1 MQPSSNQ
8 DAADI
13 IIPVHNLYA
22 RTRTLLESIY
32 RCTDSPFHIYVVDN
46 ASTDETADLHK
57 IYARA
62 ITVVRNRVDR
72 GWSSAIN
79 QGIQIGCNPYV
90 VFLDT
95 RIQLAQGWLANMISF
110 LNTHPRIGA
119 VGPLH
124 SDEGHWQC
132 AERVREN
139 LVSQIPRFFTKD
151 IHERNLI
158 LQYHFENTGVLVEDT
173 LCFSCAVFRRRAVE
187 DVGLLGEV
195 DTGGNAAAYCRKLRK
210 AGYVLGLSLGTYV
223 IQDPLQHREALRG
236 EFRPARENKK
246 VRRQNSK
253 VSKPR
258 RVARLRR

>member
-1 MQPSSNQ
+1 MQPSSDQ

-22 RTRTLLESIY
+22 RTRALLESIY

-62 ITVVRNRVDR
+62 ITIVRNREDR
-72 GWSSAIN
+72 GWSGAIN
-79 QGIQIGCNPYV
+79 QGIQIGCNPCL

-95 RIQLAQGWLANMISF
+95 GIQLAQGWLGNMISF

-124 SDEGHWQC
+124 SDDHHWQC

-139 LVSQIPRFFTKD
+139 LVPQIPRFLTED
-151 IHERNLI
+151 IHERSLI
-158 LQYHFENTGVLVEDT
+158 LQYHFENTGILVENT
-173 LCFSCAVFRRRAVE
+173 LCFSCAVLRRRAVE
-187 DVGLLGEV
+187 DVGLLGE
-195 DTGGNAAAYCRKLRK
+195 DDNGGSPAAYCRRLRK
-210 AGYVLGLSLGTYV
+210 AGYVLGLSLGAYV
-223 IQDPLQHREALRG
+223 NHDPILNHASLAGDLRHL
-236 EFRPARENKK
+236 RENKK
-246 VRRQNSK
+246 LRRQISR
-253 VSKPR
+253 VSKP
-258 RVARLRR
+258 

>member
-1 MQPSSNQ
+1 
-8 DAADI
+8 
-13 IIPVHNLYA
+13 VHNLYA
-22 RTRTLLESIY
+22 RTRALLESIY

-62 ITVVRNRVDR
+62 ITIVRNREDR
-72 GWSSAIN
+72 GWSGAIN
-79 QGIQIGCNPYV
+79 QGIQIGRNPCL

-95 RIQLAQGWLANMISF
+95 GIQLAQGWLGNMISF

-124 SDEGHWQC
+124 SDEQHWQC

-139 LVSQIPRFFTKD
+139 LVPQIPRFLTEN

-158 LQYHFENTGVLVEDT
+158 LQYHFERTGVLVGNT
-173 LCFSCAVFRRRAVE
+173 LRFSCAVLRRRAVE
-187 DVGLLGEV
+187 EVGLLGEA
-195 DTGGNAAAYCRKLRK
+195 DSGGSHASYCRKLRK

-223 IQDPLQHREALRG
+223 IHDPLQNQASHPADLR
-236 EFRPARENKK
+236 RLRENKK
-246 VRRQNSK
+246 LRHRIS
-253 VSKPR
+253 
-258 RVARLRR
+258 RVPKT